1 MPALSRTI
9 KMPTIRTTLL
19 TICAIAYCN
28 ERSSPLFARNRLKR
42 KRFVREE
49 IQKTATNSAMSR
61 KIWTRLRVT
70 PGNGA
75 FQDNGTPAALTAFIV
90 KNATA
95 ATLRIVVRIAIRLTS
110 ILKRLKI
117 RRTASLCSA
126 RAASTPIE
134 NQMTNATMPRND
146 TSCPKTWS
154 NGFSSRLKSIVG
166 SLSALRARATG
177 KQWRDDLRVVQF
189 YRSGALTRG

>member
-1 MPALSRTI
+1 
-9 KMPTIRTTLL
+9 
-19 TICAIAYCN
+19 
-28 ERSSPLFARNRLKR
+28 
-42 KRFVREE
+42 
-49 IQKTATNSAMSR
+49 MSR
-61 KIWTRLRVT
+61 KFERGSELT

-110 ILKRLKI
+110 ILKRLKT

-134 NQMTNATMPRND
+134 N
-146 TSCPKTWS
+146 K
-154 NGFSSRLKSIVG
+154 
-166 SLSALRARATG
+166 
-177 KQWRDDLRVVQF
+177 
-189 YRSGALTRG
+189 